1 MESEPGDGNLL
12 HTFVVQ
18 KRFPP
23 GLCMDLDAARKS
35 DCGRDPGLKQTMLH
49 GVTGSRGMSR
59 DVDTTNSRTRAKPV
73 PGPDRNFLT
82 RRGRLKLPHISTCR
96 QTVTVPSLA
105 ALRVERQKGRE
116 LDRFLASF
124 KKNLKPEKEKMQQV
138 TVAGSRAS
146 TAVSESNRKESVKS
160 NTPQKCTTKK
170 LWKKAISLV
179 LSVIRV
185 GNQMALWSLAR
196 ERIARQT
203 CPDTDD
209 AEYELLLRRMLF
221 PKEKVEQ
228 EIIKGFTRSK
238 QIQRIMLL
246 PPERRTRKDCYMVVY
261 KLQTIEEFQKLPL
274 HIQIDIVSRGH
285 LMITKSKRIL
295 IRDGHEAMN
304 WYFIVC
310 GEGMMRSN
318 VVDSRQKR
326 EITILT
332 QGMSLGEAEINSQ
345 APWTCTVISTTPM
358 QLIYLSKMD
367 YLHIFQENLE
377 ILPEHVQFLQDLDF
391 MKNWPIEL
399 LLKHPTQCTQTY
411 FRKNQLVVKDSNSS
425 KFLYIVRS
433 GECAVYIGVP
443 RTSLSWRDLMLKLI
457 HPMINIEGWP
467 EARTDTGDA
476 CQPPGDYLRYRR
488 VSSLSKESADL
499 ASMSCLQLSD
509 PDYCTQLSSSRPS
522 HPSVAS
528 RQNDWPF
535 DLLSKSSFDKM
546 TARDESSDKG
556 KEKKKKQQVKEEMKG
571 KKGGKPVR
579 LSCPADKCYTVAAS
593 AIADVNEK
601 LSLQDTR
608 KFSLPALFKTSSTS
622 TKKRKSSSGSS
633 DYVYLHIDTLKGLS
647 ELDLPDMKVCVPA
660 GKPCLVSLGA
670 EVIFLSK
677 RFFLSSCNRLC
688 QEDVF
693 KSRRFYPTQE
703 NMQIC
708 YRLHMAW
715 KQYTDKVVKELHD
728 DILNE
733 GRQFFGTY
741 FNV

>member
-1 MESEPGDGNLL
+1 
-12 HTFVVQ
+12 
-18 KRFPP
+18 
-23 GLCMDLDAARKS
+23 MDLDAARKS

-160 NTPQKCTTKK
+160 
-170 LWKKAISLV
+170 
-179 LSVIRV
+179 
-185 GNQMALWSLAR
+185 LAR

-246 PPERRTRKDCYMVVY
+246 PPERRTRKDCYM
-261 KLQTIEEFQKLPL
+261 TIEEFQKLPL

-433 GECAVYIGVP
+433 TDIVGSKC
-443 RTSLSWRDLMLKLI
+443 TKLDTTE
-457 HPMINIEGWP
+457 MIFYVREG
-467 EARTDTGDA
+467 
-476 CQPPGDYLRYRR
+476 
-488 VSSLSKESADL
+488 
-499 ASMSCLQLSD
+499 
-509 PDYCTQLSSSRPS
+509 
-522 HPSVAS
+522 
-528 RQNDWPF
+528 
-535 DLLSKSSFDKM
+535 
-546 TARDESSDKG
+546 
-556 KEKKKKQQVKEEMKG
+556 
-571 KKGGKPVR
+571 
-579 LSCPADKCYTVAAS
+579 
-593 AIADVNEK
+593 
-601 LSLQDTR
+601 
-608 KFSLPALFKTSSTS
+608 
-622 TKKRKSSSGSS
+622 
-633 DYVYLHIDTLKGLS
+633 
-647 ELDLPDMKVCVPA
+647 
-660 GKPCLVSLGA
+660 
-670 EVIFLSK
+670 
-677 RFFLSSCNRLC
+677 
-688 QEDVF
+688 
-693 KSRRFYPTQE
+693 
-703 NMQIC
+703 
-708 YRLHMAW
+708 
-715 KQYTDKVVKELHD
+715 
-728 DILNE
+728 
-733 GRQFFGTY
+733 
-741 FNV
+741 